1 MPTAGRI
8 LVTGATGYVG
18 DCLVPRLLGR
28 GYPVRVLVRDVDRL
42 RHKSWRSQVETF
54 VGDVGEA
61 KALETSLL
69 GIDIA
74 YYLIHSMTAGGRFAQ
89 RDVDLATRF
98 ARAARAAG
106 VRRIIY
112 LGGLGEPG
120 PALSE
125 HLRSRQET
133 GAALASAGVPVTEF
147 RAAVIVGAGSISFE
161 MIRYLTERIPLMI
174 CPRWVFRRIQP
185 IAIDDAL
192 AYLVA
197 ALDDRGDESRIIEIG
212 GADILT
218 YGTMIKDYAR
228 QRGLRRILLP
238 VPVLTPK
245 LSSHWVHWTTPVVAA
260 YARPLIEGLRSEVV
274 VGDDSASHMFANVH
288 PIGYDESLRR
298 ALGELQPEHFEQV
311 AASIR
316 EQLVSTG
323 GSRCVRTERG
333 MIVEVWRRTVRA
345 RPEAVW
351 IAFCRLGGAYGWLHM
366 NWAWRLRA
374 SLDRLVGGRSWRRSR
389 PARDTLREGDLLDFF
404 RVEAIEP
411 GRSLLLRVEMKLPGA
426 GWLQFETR
434 RLNEQTSELT
444 QTVFY
449 ASRGL
454 FGLLYWYLI
463 CPVHRLIFAG
473 LLKKLAARAE
483 AEECRSS
490 H

>member
-1 MPTAGRI
+1 MPRAGRI

-18 DCLVPRLLGR
+18 DCLVPRLLAH
-28 GYPVRVLVRDVDRL
+28 GYPVRVLARDVDRL
-42 RHKSWRSQVETF
+42 RNRPWRSEVQVCE
-54 VGDVGEA
+54 GDVGETSS
-61 KALETSLL
+61 LEASVS

-74 YYLIHSMTAGGRFAQ
+74 YYLTHSMTAGGRFAQ
-89 RDVDLATRF
+89 RDVDLATKF

-133 GAALASAGVPVTEF
+133 GATLARAGVPVTEL

-185 IAIDDAL
+185 IAIVDVL

-197 ALDDRGDESRIIEIG
+197 ALEDRGDESRIIEIG
-212 GADILT
+212 GADVVT
-218 YGTMIKDYAR
+218 YGAMLKGYAR
-228 QRGLRRILLP
+228 RRGLWRILLP

-245 LSSHWVHWTTPVVAA
+245 LSSHWVHWTTPVPAA

-274 VGDDSASHMFANVH
+274 VANDSASQMFGSVH
-288 PIGYDESLRR
+288 PIGYDESLWR
-298 ALGELQPEHFEQV
+298 ALEELHPDHFEQV

-316 EQLVSTG
+316 ELLISTG
-323 GSRCVRTERG
+323 GSRCVRTDRG
-333 MIVEVWRRTVRA
+333 MIVEVWRKTVRA
-345 RPEAVW
+345 RPPVVW
-351 IAFCRLGGAYGWLHM
+351 RAFCRLGGAYGWLHM

-374 SLDRLVGGRSWRRSR
+374 SLDRLVGGASWRRNR
-389 PARDTLREGDLLDFF
+389 PARDSLREGDRLDFF

-411 GRSLLLRVEMKLPGA
+411 ERSLLLRVEMKLPGA

-434 RLNEQTSELT
+434 PLNEETSELT
-444 QTVFY
+444 QTIFY
-449 ASRGL
+449 APRGL

-463 CPVHRLIFAG
+463 SPVHRLIFAG
-473 LLKKLAARAE
+473 LLKKLADRAE
-483 AEECRSS
+483 AENAGHS
-490 H
+490 